1 MLKETEQKRAKVSS
15 RSVLL
20 IFIDLALL
28 FLSFAFTTVFR
39 DVPFNIYW
47 SKYYVALLS
56 FSLYWIIVSAL
67 FEKYS
72 LTGINFTPLARRI
85 ILSNIV
91 SFALLSLVLL
101 FFRFIDFSRV
111 IVFGTILTVTIL
123 ELFVFGMWFVIKQ
136 SHEIKE
142 EMKGAASTAPRP
154 EFELIVEGDNK
165 ISPSRYKSIKKA
177 IREEVGDDVLNAIK
191 GFVDISLEST
201 LVVSTTTR
209 FNIDSQP
216 SGIFKSIVNIKR
228 INDYRWINKFF
239 ESVNSKI
246 PKGGLFICIAETK
259 EQRKERIIK
268 KFPPVL
274 NYIYYTF
281 DYIVKRIF
289 PKFSLTKGIYF
300 FLTRG
305 QNRVIS
311 RAEVLGRLFSCG
323 FDIVDEL
330 YVGNQF
336 FIVSKKIK
344 RPAYD
349 MDATYGPLIKLK
361 RIGKG
366 GALIRV
372 YKMRT
377 MHPYAEY
384 LQDYVYRKH
393 SLDEGGKFKNDFRV
407 STAGR
412 IMRRLWIDELPM
424 IINMVRGDLK
434 IVGVRPLS
442 QHYYSL
448 YSKELQELR
457 IKFKPGLIPPF
468 YVDNP
473 KTLDEIMASEMK
485 YLKSYEKSPFL
496 TDIRYFFLA
505 VYNIIF
511 KRYRSS

>member
-1 MLKETEQKRAKVSS
+1 MLKEIKQKSARVSS
-15 RSVLL
+15 RNVLL

-28 FLSFAFTTVFR
+28 FISFAFTTIFR
-39 DVPFNIYW
+39 EVPFSVYW
-47 SKYYVALLS
+47 SKYYLALLS
-56 FSLYWIIVSAL
+56 FSLFWIIVSAL
-67 FEKYS
+67 FEKYT

-85 ILSNIV
+85 TLSNIV
-91 SFALLSLVLL
+91 SFAILSLVLL
-101 FFRFIDFSRV
+101 FFRFVDFSRV
-111 IVFGTILTVTIL
+111 IVFGTILTVTVL
-123 ELFVFGMWFVIKQ
+123 ELFVFGMWFIIKQ

-142 EMKGAASTAPRP
+142 ELKTSTSAAGRAEYETDA
-154 EFELIVEGDNK
+154 VGDNK
-165 ISPSRYKSIKKA
+165 ISPARYKAIKKA
-177 IREEVGDDVLNAIK
+177 ICEEVGEEVLNAIK
-191 GFVDISLEST
+191 SFVDISLEST

-216 SGIFKSIVNIKR
+216 SGVFKSIVNIKR
-228 INDYRWINKFF
+228 INDYRWINKFH
-239 ESVNSKI
+239 ESVNAKI
-246 PKGGLFICIAETK
+246 PKGGLYICIAETK
-259 EQRKERIIK
+259 EQRKQRIIN

-281 DYIVKRIF
+281 DYVVKRVF

-323 FDIVDEL
+323 FDVVDEF

-336 FIVSKKIK
+336 FVVSKKVK

-361 RIGKG
+361 RVGKG
-366 GALIRV
+366 GALIKV

-384 LQDYVYRKH
+384 LQDYIYRKH

-424 IINMVRGDLK
+424 VINLIRGDLK

-442 QHYYSL
+442 QHYFSL
-448 YSKELQELR
+448 YSKELQEQR

-473 KTLDEIMASEMK
+473 KTLDEIMESEMK
-485 YLKSYEKSPFL
+485 YLMAYEKSPFI
-496 TDIRYFFLA
+496 TDFRYFFLA
-505 VYNIIF
+505 IYNIIF
-511 KRYRSS
+511 KKYRSS